1 MASRRA
7 DADHWICTRRF
18 TADVK
23 GKRRFATAKI
33 GTPERSGRDWAC
45 KLSISNVGMREPM
58 LVYGV
63 DQMQAILL
71 AFEGLLTTLRNS
83 GTEWRW
89 IHGEKGDI
97 GVPRFVPGGFGRRF
111 ASRLESMIDAET
123 RKFATAAERR
133 HYKSLAKRRSLARHS
148 KSGR

>member
-1 MASRRA
+1 MASRRP
-7 DADHWICTRRF
+7 DADQWICTRRF

-33 GTPERSGRDWAC
+33 GRPEKSGRDWAC
-45 KLSISNVGMREPM
+45 KLLISNVGMKEPM

-71 AFEGLLTTLRNS
+71 AFEGVLTTLRNS

-89 IHGEKGDI
+89 IHGEKGEI
-97 GVPRFVPGGFGRRF
+97 GIPRFVPGGFGRRF
-111 ASRLESMIDAET
+111 ASRLESIIDAET
-123 RKFATAAERR
+123 NKFASSAERR
-133 HYKSLAKRRSLARHS
+133 HNRNLAKGRSRARQS
-148 KSGR
+148 K